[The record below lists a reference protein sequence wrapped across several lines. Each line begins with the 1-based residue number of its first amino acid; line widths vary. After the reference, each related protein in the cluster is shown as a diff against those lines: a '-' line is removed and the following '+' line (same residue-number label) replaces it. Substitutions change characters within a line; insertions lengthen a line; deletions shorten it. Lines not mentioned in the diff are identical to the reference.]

1 MAVFENA
8 LIRCE
13 TENTDAA
20 AQDFVR
26 LLIEHGARDDVPTDA
41 IERVAAAL
49 LRQGARVEWISE
61 RTYDTRSADA
71 LQSFG
76 SRTARGD
83 LGKLEI
89 EPYGA
94 RAPGVFSWRFERDDG
109 FETRGAD
116 GIRRLW
122 DLIRPSLAPA
132 PAEKAQPNA
141 AALQMRA
148 EGNAALVEQRQ
159 RDARRL
165 ELPRL
170 VDNASGSAD
179 LRALIVE
186 ADRIGVALT
195 AKQRERVQI
204 LERDEGFAARLA
216 ECRRKETE
224 AEGAR
229 KRLRGRKRKL
239 WDAFMT
245 AGVLRGMTGAMCLQ
259 AAHDHGICEGKDP
272 PMRAQN

>member
-20 AQDFVR
+20 AQDFAR

-49 LRQGARVEWISE
+49 LRQGARVEWISD

-71 LQSFG
+71 LQTFG

-132 PAEKAQPNA
+132 PAVKAQPNA

-159 RDARRL
+159 RDARKI

-170 VDNASGSAD
+170 VDNANRSED

-186 ADRIGVALT
+186 ADRIGVALST
-195 AKQRERVQI
+195 KQRERVQI

-216 ECRRKETE
+216 ECRRKESE
-224 AEGAR
+224 AEGAL
-229 KRLRGRKRKL
+229 KRLRGRKRKA
-239 WDAFMT
+239 WDAFVSGGIRCG
-245 AGVLRGMTGAMCLQ
+245 ATGAQVMQ
-259 AAHDHGICEGKDP
+259 AAFDFGICEGKDP
-272 PMRAQN
+272 PTAA